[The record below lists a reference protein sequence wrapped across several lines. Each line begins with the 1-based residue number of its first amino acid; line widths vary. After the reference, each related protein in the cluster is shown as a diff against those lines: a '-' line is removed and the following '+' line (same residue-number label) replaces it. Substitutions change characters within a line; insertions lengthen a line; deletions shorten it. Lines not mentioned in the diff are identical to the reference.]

1 VAGIIW
7 PPRQRL
13 GRRGRCGV
21 AAPRR
26 RASRT
31 LKMIIVAVVRV
42 VCLREGVKAVEGTSG
57 EVVREA
63 KPWRRQVGENL
74 LVGSQIEK

>member
-1 VAGIIW
+1 
-7 PPRQRL
+7 
-13 GRRGRCGV
+13 
-21 AAPRR
+21 
-26 RASRT
+26 
-31 LKMIIVAVVRV
+31 MIIVAVVRV